1 MKISFKFLAA
11 ALAIVVLSGCATK
24 APAPYDYTEFKLSK
38 PKSILVLP
46 PINKTPEVR
55 APYSMLAQ
63 VTYPLAESGYYVMPV
78 ALVEETFRQN
88 GMTQAEDIHALPMGK
103 LREIFGADAVLYVTI
118 NRYGATYRVLASET
132 VVKASARLV
141 DARSGA
147 LLWEG
152 SAQASSNENR
162 NQNNSGLASLLI
174 AAVIQQIVSTATDQS
189 HSMAGIANE
198 RLLSHRRHGGVIPGP
213 RLPAVK
219 P

>member
-1 MKISFKFLAA
+1 
-11 ALAIVVLSGCATK
+11 
-24 APAPYDYTEFKLSK
+24 
-38 PKSILVLP
+38 
-46 PINKTPEVR
+46 
-55 APYSMLAQ
+55 
-63 VTYPLAESGYYVMPV
+63 
-78 ALVEETFRQN
+78 
-88 GMTQAEDIHALPMGK
+88 MTQAEDIHALPMGK

-132 VVKASARLV
+132 VVEASARLV

-162 NQNNSGLASLLI
+162 NQNNSGLAGLLI